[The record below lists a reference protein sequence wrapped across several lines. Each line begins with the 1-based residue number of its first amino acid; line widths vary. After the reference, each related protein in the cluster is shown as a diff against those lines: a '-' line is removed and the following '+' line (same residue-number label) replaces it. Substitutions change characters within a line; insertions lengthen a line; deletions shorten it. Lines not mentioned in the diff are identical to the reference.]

1 MGIDRFQETQLD
13 EALTTFEEN
22 TETITNV
29 DRNSYKENFESE
41 QIEYQ
46 YKNEHNVQPTI
57 TVKHSTSTIRKLDN
71 LLTK

>member
-57 TVKHSTSTIRKLDN
+57 TVKHPTSTIRKLDN
-71 LLTK
+71 ILTK